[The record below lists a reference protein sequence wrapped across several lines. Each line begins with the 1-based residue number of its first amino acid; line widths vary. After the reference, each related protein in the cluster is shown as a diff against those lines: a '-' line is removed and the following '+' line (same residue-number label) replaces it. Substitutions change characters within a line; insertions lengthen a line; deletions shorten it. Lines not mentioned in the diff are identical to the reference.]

1 MGTYTIVLLMNMS
14 VNLSGMLSVL
24 EKVLLASGRKDV
36 LLCLGAMFCIYPL
49 GVLGSSG
56 ACLWIWR
63 KEGKANISS

>member
-1 MGTYTIVLLMNMS
+1 MGSYCNFLVSTETCV
-14 VNLSGMLSVL
+14 VSGMLSVL